1 MRKAKALLELNLAKE
16 VKDKKE
22 EIFLKYISSK
32 RKTRENAGL
41 LLNEGG
47 VLVRGC

>member
-1 MRKAKALLELNLAKE
+1 LELNLAKE
-16 VKDKKE
+16 IKDNKKG
-22 EIFLKYISSK
+22 FFFKYVNSQ

-47 VLVRGC
+47 VLFRGC